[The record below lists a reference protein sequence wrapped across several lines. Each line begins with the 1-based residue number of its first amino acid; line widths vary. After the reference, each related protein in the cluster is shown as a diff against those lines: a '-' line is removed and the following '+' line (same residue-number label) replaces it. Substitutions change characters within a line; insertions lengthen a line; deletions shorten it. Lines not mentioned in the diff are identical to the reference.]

1 MSTSPDLQT
10 LLDERE
16 ILQVVTRYARA
27 LDTKEWALLDD
38 VFVPDAT
45 GDLASPTPLVGVD
58 AIRTRIRA
66 ALEHLDASQH
76 LVGNHEIQVD
86 GDDATHRCYLQA
98 QHVRQAAAR
107 RPQLHRRRSLRG
119 SVPPNRPGLA
129 DRPPSARGDVDRGQ
143 RRGGLRRRRLNRP
156 GVRIRMPIR

>member
-98 QHVRQAAAR
+98 QHVRQAAAAGPNYIVAGRYEDRFR
-107 RPQLHRRRSLRG
+107 RTDQGWRIVHRALVVMWTEG
-119 SVPPNRPGLA
+119 NVGVVY
-129 DRPPSARGDVDRGQ
+129 GDDA
-143 RRGGLRRRRLNRP
+143 
-156 GVRIRMPIR
+156 

>member
-1 MSTSPDLQT
+1 MSEPTAADVQT

-27 LDTKEWALLDD
+27 LDTKDWALLDD

-45 GDLASPTPLVGVD
+45 GDLSTPTRLVGVD

-66 ALEHLDASQH
+66 ALDHLDVSQH
-76 LVGNHEIQVD
+76 LVGNHEVLVD

-98 QHVRQAAAR
+98 QHVRRDAAKGPNYIVAGRYEDRFR
-107 RPQLHRRRSLRG
+107 RT
-119 SVPPNRPGLA
+119 
-129 DRPPSARGDVDRGQ
+129 
-143 RRGGLRRRRLNRP
+143 
-156 GVRIRMPIR
+156 